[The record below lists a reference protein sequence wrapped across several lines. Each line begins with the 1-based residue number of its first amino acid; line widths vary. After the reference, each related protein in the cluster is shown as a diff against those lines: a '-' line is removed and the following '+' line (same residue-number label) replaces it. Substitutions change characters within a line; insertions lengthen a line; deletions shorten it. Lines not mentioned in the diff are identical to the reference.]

1 MAQLNQRQTQ
11 QNNPIQ
17 LINEFQ
23 KFAKGMTPDK
33 AKQILEQKIQNG
45 EISSE
50 QFEQMKQQ
58 AMQFSKMF
66 NIK

>member
-1 MAQLNQRQTQ
+1 MAQLSQRQIQ

>member
-23 KFAKGMTPDK
+23 KFAKGMTPQK
-33 AKQILEQKIQNG
+33 AEQIIKQKLQSG

>member
-33 AKQILEQKIQNG
+33 AKQIIEQKIQNG

>member
-1 MAQLNQRQTQ
+1 MAQLNQKQIP
-11 QNNPIQ
+11 QNNPMQ

-23 KFAKGMTPDK
+23 KFAKGMTPEK
-33 AKQILEQKIQNG
+33 AKQIIEQKIQNG
-45 EISSE
+45 EISSQ

-58 AMQFSKMF
+58 AIQFSKMF